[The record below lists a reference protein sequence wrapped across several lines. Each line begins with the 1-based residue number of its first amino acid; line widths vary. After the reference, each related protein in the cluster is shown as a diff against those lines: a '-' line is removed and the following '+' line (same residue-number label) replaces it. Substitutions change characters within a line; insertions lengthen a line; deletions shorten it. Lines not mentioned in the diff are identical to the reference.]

1 MIKNI
6 SKRLNSDGAYALQ
19 MMLLLRQVSIVS
31 IAVLMPKFFFI
42 QEIGIVESLQYLL
55 ATFSI
60 FWING
65 LLQWFLPAYQHTP
78 QAERNAF
85 LWRVFLSFCAL
96 SALVFL
102 FLLLE
107 KSFVFSFFLQKK
119 PFDESL
125 IFFVYG
131 LFFLPSY
138 CLEYFLFVK
147 NENRNIL
154 IISILTFIFQNGA
167 ILIAWYF
174 NWGIAG
180 IFKVWLL
187 LAVLRFLI
195 CLVLALPSEKSFL
208 TPELPSWQRLI
219 HYIKRIPN
227 SINHPALPLIGYAF
241 MAQWAL
247 TFDGWLV
254 NYQFMGD
261 AMYFAIFRYGAREI
275 PIVLSLA
282 TGLSAAMSME
292 IAKDFSEGIKKLKEK
307 TLKLYHL
314 LFPLTAVLLLSSSV
328 WFPLVFSK
336 AFTESV
342 LIFDIFLLTI
352 LSRMLFPQTVAIA
365 LQENKSLFYI
375 SIIELLIN
383 ILASVI
389 LVQYFGL
396 AGIAAGTCLA
406 ALSEKLL
413 IAAYLYR
420 KHHIQWNT
428 YTPLNMWALYSVGL
442 IICFVCKVLF

>member
-1 MIKNI
+1 MIKDI

-31 IAVLMPKFFFI
+31 IAVLLPKFFFM
-42 QEIGIVESLQYLL
+42 QEIGMVESLQYLL
-55 ATFSI
+55 ATFSV

-78 QAERNAF
+78 QAEQDAF

-102 FLLLE
+102 LLLLE
-107 KSFVFSFFLQKK
+107 KTFIFSFFLQKK

-147 NENRNIL
+147 NKNINIL
-154 IISILTFIFQNGA
+154 IVSILTFLFQNGA

-174 NWGIAG
+174 HWGISG
-180 IFKVWLL
+180 IFNIWLL
-187 LAVLRFLI
+187 LAGLRFLI
-195 CLVLALPSEKSFL
+195 CLVLAFPRVKNFSIQ
-208 TPELPSWQRLI
+208 TV
-219 HYIKRIPN
+219 IPN
-227 SINHPALPLIGYAF
+227 ISKHPALPLIGYAF

-254 NYQFMGD
+254 NYHFMGD
-261 AMYFAIFRYGAREI
+261 AVYFAIFRYGAREI

-292 IAKDFSEGIKKLKEK
+292 IAKDFSEGLQKLKEK

-314 LFPLTAVLLLSSSV
+314 LFPLTIFLLLSSSI

-336 AFTESV
+336 AFSESV

-365 LQENKSLFYI
+365 LQEHKILFYI

-413 IAAYLYR
+413 IAMYLYR
-420 KHHIQWNT
+420 KHDIQWNT
-428 YTPLNMWALYSVGL
+428 YTPLNMWLLYSFLL
-442 IICFVCKVLF
+442 IICLAVKMWFVS